1 MRYEIRDKRYEIQF
15 VNTPIT
21 NNLKMHKLLLL
32 FLISLCIIKVSA
44 QAQWEVDVVRNINPS
59 NPNNQFWKS
68 MSSTAKPIAVALPL
82 GMLATSLINH
92 NKQLQ
97 KQSFEVLGSLVIA
110 SATTQL
116 LKRIVQRPRPYQT
129 YTDIYPDQ
137 IDNGYAFPSGHT
149 TTAFSTAASLSII
162 TKKWYISVPA
172 FAWATGVAYS
182 RIYLGQ
188 HYPSDVFMG
197 ALVGTA
203 SGFASHWLMKKMM
216 PSKKEMVK
224 IIP

>member
-1 MRYEIRDKRYEIQF
+1 
-15 VNTPIT
+15 
-21 NNLKMHKLLLL
+21 MHKLFLLL
-32 FLISLCIIKVSA
+32 LLSLCIFKVSA
-44 QAQWEVDVVRNINPS
+44 QSQWEVDAVRNINPT
-59 NPNNQFWKS
+59 NPDNTFWKGLS
-68 MSSTAKPIAVALPL
+68 ASAEPIAVALPL
-82 GMLATSLINH
+82 GMFATSLISH

-97 KQSFEVLGSLVIA
+97 KQSLEVLGSLVIA

-129 YTDIYPDQ
+129 YTDIYPDK

-162 TKKWYISVPA
+162 TKKWYVAVPA

-203 SGFASHWLMKKMM
+203 SGFASHWLMKKIN
-216 PSKKEMVK
+216 PSKKETVK
-224 IIP
+224 PIP